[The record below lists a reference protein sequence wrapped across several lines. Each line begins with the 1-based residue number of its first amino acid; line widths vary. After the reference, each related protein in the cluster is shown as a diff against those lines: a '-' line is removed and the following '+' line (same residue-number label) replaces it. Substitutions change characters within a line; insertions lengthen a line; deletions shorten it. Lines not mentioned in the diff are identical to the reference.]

1 MAPDLGLRTFTG
13 RTHNEEKKRMS
24 QEMSRG
30 AMCGHDTCELRY
42 EKLTADFALE
52 ALEEVFEAMSSESR
66 YMRYLA
72 ATPRLTSSLIRVLTD
87 LDETRHV
94 AWQATACDRAVGLVR
109 LVEDTDGT
117 PELAVEVAD
126 DLTGCG
132 IGGALVSV
140 ALRHAAERGA
150 AEVRILVHPENTPAL
165 RLFRAAGA
173 SFVFRDGALEGLIP
187 VTSSASAA
195 A

>member
-1 MAPDLGLRTFTG
+1 MAPFPGLHTFTG
-13 RTHNEEKKRMS
+13 RTNNQEKRMRHE
-24 QEMSRG
+24 EMSRG
-30 AMCGHDTCELRY
+30 SVCGHDTCELRV
-42 EKLTADFALE
+42 ETLTADTALE
-52 ALEEVFEAMSSESR
+52 ALEDVFGAMASESR
-66 YMRYLA
+66 YMRYHA
-72 ATPRLTSSLIRVLTD
+72 ATPRLTSTLVRALTD

-94 AWQATACDRAVGLVR
+94 AWRAIACDKAVGLVR
-109 LVEDTDGT
+109 LVEDTDGI

-126 DLTGCG
+126 EFTGCG
-132 IGGALVSV
+132 VGGTLVSV

-150 AEVRILVHPENTPAL
+150 GEVRTLVHPENTPAL

-187 VTSSASAA
+187 VNSTASAA

>member
-1 MAPDLGLRTFTG
+1 
-13 RTHNEEKKRMS
+13 MS
-24 QEMSRG
+24 REMSRS
-30 AMCGHDTCELRY
+30 AVCGHDTCELRF
-42 EKLTADFALE
+42 ERLTAGMALE
-52 ALEEVFEAMSSESR
+52 ALEDVFDAMTSESR
-66 YMRYLA
+66 YMRYHA
-72 ATPRLTSSLIRVLTD
+72 ATPRLTSTLVRALTD

-94 AWQATACDRAVGLVR
+94 AWQARVCDRSVGLVR

-126 DLTGCG
+126 DSTGCG

-150 AEVRILVHPENTPAL
+150 DEVRILVHPENTPAI

-173 SFVFRDGALEGLIP
+173 SFAFRDGGLEGLIP
-187 VTSSASAA
+187 VSSSASAA

>member
-1 MAPDLGLRTFTG
+1 MRRD
-13 RTHNEEKKRMS
+13 EK
-24 QEMSRG
+24 SRG
-30 AMCGHDTCELRY
+30 SGCGHDTCELRF
-42 EKLTADFALE
+42 ERLTADMALPALE
-52 ALEEVFEAMSSESR
+52 DVFEAMSSESR
-66 YMRYLA
+66 YMRYHA
-72 ATPRLTSSLIRVLTD
+72 ATPRLTSSLARALTE

-94 AWQATACDRAVGLVR
+94 AWQARACDRAVGLVR

-126 DLTGCG
+126 DFTGCG
-132 IGGALVSV
+132 IGGTLVSV

-150 AEVRILVHPENTPAL
+150 AQVRILVHPENTPAI

-187 VTSSASAA
+187 VNSTASAA